1 MSSPE
6 GKVNVLLIGGGGR
19 EHALAWRMSKSPRL
33 GKLWITDPQNPGLA
47 ALGTPID
54 IPVDYRQPFRLQRF
68 CEKNGI
74 GLVVIGPEE
83 PLSLGLADALAAPGR
98 VVFGP
103 TAAAARLEGDKAW
116 CKALVRNASVPMAE
130 GRAFSDYSAAKNYVE
145 TREDPP
151 VIKASGLAKGKGVVV
166 PSTMEE
172 ALAALERI
180 MVKLEF
186 GEAGRTVVI
195 EEKLEGSEVSV
206 LNLVD
211 GRNIYM
217 LEPCQDHKR
226 LGEGDTGPNTGGMG
240 AICPGGITDDALLN
254 QIQAEIIVPT
264 VDALRREGVEF
275 QGVLYAGV
283 MLTPAGPKL
292 LEFNTRFGDPE
303 CQVLMVR
310 LDSDLI
316 DLMLATGRRKLDEAD
331 VRWSTDA
338 VCCVVL
344 ASKGYP
350 NRYKTGIPIEG
361 LDAAAAVPGV
371 VVFHAG
377 TRREAGAEG
386 KIVTS
391 GGRVL
396 NVVAKAPTM
405 PEARKRAYEACD
417 LIKFEGKTLRRD
429 IGAPA
434 K

>member
-1 MSSPE
+1 MSTSDRT
-6 GKVNVLLIGGGGR
+6 NVLLVGGGGR
-19 EHALAWRMSKSPRL
+19 EHALAWRLSQSPRL
-33 GKLWITDPQNPGLA
+33 GKLWVTDPQNPGLA
-47 ALGTPID
+47 ALGTGID
-54 IPVDYRQPFRLQRF
+54 VPVDFRQPFRLQRF
-68 CEKNGI
+68 CDKNNI

-83 PLSLGLADALAAPGR
+83 PLCLGLADSLAAPGR

-103 TAAAARLEGDKAW
+103 SAAAARLEGDKAW
-116 CKALVRNASVPMAE
+116 CKQLVRNASVPMAE

-166 PSTMEE
+166 PATMAE
-172 ALAALERI
+172 ALEALERI

-195 EEKLEGSEVSV
+195 EERLEGAEASV
-206 LNLVD
+206 LSLVD
-211 GRNIYM
+211 GRNIYV

-226 LGEGDTGPNTGGMG
+226 LGDGDTGPNTGGMG
-240 AICPGGITDDALLN
+240 VLCPGGITDDALIT
-254 QIQAEIIVPT
+254 QIQSEIVVPT
-264 VDALRREGVEF
+264 VDAMRREGIEF
-275 QGVLYAGV
+275 SGVLYAGV
-283 MLTPAGPKL
+283 MMTPAGPKL

-303 CQVLMVR
+303 CQALMVR

-316 DLMLATGRRKLDEAD
+316 DLLMATGQRKLDEAD

-350 NRYKTGIPIEG
+350 NRYKTGVPIEG
-361 LDAAAAVPGV
+361 LEAAAAVPGV

-377 TRREAGAEG
+377 TRREGGSEG

-396 NVVAKAPTM
+396 DVVGKGATLA
-405 PEARKRAYEACD
+405 EARKRAYEACD
-417 LIKFEGKTLRRD
+417 LIRFEGKTLRRD
-429 IGAPA
+429 IGKSAV
-434 K
+434 